1 MSDKHRKWLVQ
12 FAYLVIKLDLR
23 ASKDYDGIKVDLP
36 SRSFGTAT
44 MNIWAQIKV
53 PGHPRNRKLIKPKNS
68 DNTTAKLEI
77 IFGVKYL
84 PTLRR
89 YDEIW
94 RLLDWNCTNWWR
106 NWRKTKFSKFAQ
118 ILLSAYWPVGMTC
131 RTCDVFL
138 LVAWKNSMMPF

>member
-1 MSDKHRKWLVQ
+1 MQ
-12 FAYLVIKLDLR
+12 FVYLLIIQEIR
-23 ASKDYDGIKVDLP
+23 ASKDYDGNKVDLP

-53 PGHPRNRKLIKPKNS
+53 PGHPGNRKLIKPKNS

-89 YDEIW
+89 HDEIW
-94 RLLDWNCTNWWR
+94 RLLDWNCTN
-106 NWRKTKFSKFAQ
+106 
-118 ILLSAYWPVGMTC
+118 
-131 RTCDVFL
+131 
-138 LVAWKNSMMPF
+138 

>member
-1 MSDKHRKWLVQ
+1 MQ

-23 ASKDYDGIKVDLP
+23 ASKDYDGNKVDIP

-53 PGHPRNRKLIKPKNS
+53 PGHPGNRTLIKPKNS
-68 DNTTAKLEI
+68 DDTTAELEI

-89 YDEIW
+89 HDEIW
-94 RLLDWNCTNWWR
+94 RLLDWN
-106 NWRKTKFSKFAQ
+106 
-118 ILLSAYWPVGMTC
+118 
-131 RTCDVFL
+131 
-138 LVAWKNSMMPF
+138 